1 VTGCSQGVTKKSRA
15 RQYGGGGDGKDIRKR
30 RARKNRM
37 TTETAKRWRPSE
49 KKAGDRESMLCDDH
63 PDAVC

>member
-30 RARKNRM
+30 RARKNTM
-37 TTETAKRWRPSE
+37 TRD
-49 KKAGDRESMLCDDH
+49 GN
-63 PDAVC
+63 AVEAE